1 MRSIMVL
8 NAKGGSGKSTI
19 ATNLASYY
27 AQVGK
32 NVILADYDPQESSLD
47 WLSQRPQG
55 KTEIKGIAA
64 HSNPVRT
71 SNNTDVVI
79 FDVPASVHGG
89 ALAQIV
95 KRAQT
100 IVIPVLPS
108 PIDMRACA
116 KFLKE
121 LKATPSIANKQAKIG
136 IVANRARG
144 NTNIFLELDEYLEGL
159 RGVKYI
165 TALRD
170 TTNYLRA
177 AERGLGIFDL
187 AGSATA
193 VDRAEWEPLIEWLDS
208 KKSQAPKS

>member
-1 MRSIMVL
+1 MRSIMIL
-8 NAKGGSGKSTI
+8 NAKGGSGKSTV

-27 AQVGK
+27 AQAGK

-47 WLSQRPQG
+47 WLSQRPES

-64 HSNPVRT
+64 HSNQVRA
-71 SNNTDVVI
+71 SSNTDVVI

-89 ALAQIV
+89 ALAQLV

-100 IVIPVLPS
+100 IIIPVLPS

-121 LKATPSIANKQAKIG
+121 LKATPTIANKQAKIG

-177 AERGLGIFDL
+177 AERGLGVFDL

-208 KKSQAPKS
+208 KKSQAPK

>member
-8 NAKGGSGKSTI
+8 NAKGGSGKSTL
-19 ATNLASYY
+19 ATNLAAYY
-27 AQVGK
+27 AQAEK
-32 NVILADYDPQESSLD
+32 NVLLADYDPQESSLE
-47 WLSQRPQG
+47 WLQQRPQG
-55 KTEIKGIAA
+55 KTEIKGVAA
-64 HSNPVRT
+64 YAEPVRPGR
-71 SNNTDVVI
+71 NTDIVI

-89 ALAQIV
+89 ALAQLV

-121 LKATPSIANKQAKIG
+121 LKATPTMTNKQAKIG

-170 TTNYLRA
+170 SINYLRA

-187 AGSATA
+187 SGSATEI
-193 VDRAEWEPLIEWLDS
+193 DRAEWEPLIEWLGS
-208 KKSQAPKS
+208 KKSQP